1 MNRADD
7 FQEKRKHLAGLSDA
21 ELESRFWQL
30 AGEIVDPLIEMAR
43 THTSPSIERSVLLR
57 MGFSSTEAKGIV
69 DRCVEKGLLGKGAG
83 HIVWKV
89 ATEKGLDIRKAGLEL
104 AEGKHW
110 NELKFA
116 AKG

>member
-30 AGEIVDPLIEMAR
+30 AGEIVDPLIDMAR

-69 DRCVEKGLLGKGAG
+69 DRCVEKGLLGRGAG

-89 ATEKGLDIRKAGLEL
+89 ATEKGLDIRKAGLDL
-104 AEGKHW
+104 VEGKHW